1 MPPVELTPEQAR
13 RIQLRAQGL
22 LGRVATT
29 HDGPGLRGDPGARR
43 ALGALRH
50 LGAVQLD
57 TISVL
62 ARSHELVAYARLGA
76 VGRSSVEHAYW
87 NGTAAFEYWSHAA
100 CVLPI
105 EDWPLYAFR
114 RRAYERRG
122 HHWHRTPEQ
131 ASKDVLARL
140 RAEGPL
146 TATGLG
152 GAKKGG
158 EWFDRTDQKIAA
170 EFLLATGEVVCTRRV
185 GWRRVYDLAERAIPA
200 DLRAVDL
207 SDDECITTLVT
218 RAGRALG
225 VATRADL
232 ADYVRVRGDQVDTV
246 IEASG
251 LVPVS
256 VPGWSNTWAHPDAL
270 GDQPR
275 GRHRTSLLSPFD
287 SLVWDRK
294 RTQRMFAFDHRLEAY
309 VPKDKRVHG
318 YFTMP
323 LLAGG
328 HLIGRV
334 DPAREGGTLV
344 ARKASLEPAAVN
356 TRPKADRAIT
366 HLAEALREAAEWV
379 GCHSIRVERLTPP
392 ALAAP
397 LATALT

>member
-1 MPPVELTPEQAR
+1 MPPLELSSEQAR

-29 HDGPGLRGDPGARR
+29 HQGGGLRRDPGARR
-43 ALGALRH
+43 ALGTLRH
-50 LGAVQLD
+50 LRAVQLD

-76 VGRSSVEHAYW
+76 VGRSSIEHAYW

-114 RRAYERRG
+114 RRAYLARG
-122 HHWHRTPEQ
+122 QHWHRTPEQ
-131 ASKDVLARL
+131 ACKEVLARL
-140 RAEGPL
+140 RADGPL

-158 EWFDRTDQKIAA
+158 EWFDRTDHKIAA
-170 EFLLATGEVVCTRRV
+170 EYLLATGEVVCTRRV
-185 GWRRVYDLAERAIPA
+185 GWRRVYDLPERAIPA
-200 DLRAVDL
+200 ALREPDL
-207 SDDECITTLVT
+207 SDDECVTTLVG

-232 ADYVRVRGDQVDTV
+232 ADYVRVRGDQVEGVVAAT
-246 IEASG
+246 G
-251 LVPVS
+251 LVPVT
-256 VPGWSNTWAHPDAL
+256 VPGWTAAWADPSAL
-270 GDQPR
+270 ADPPR
-275 GRHRTSLLSPFD
+275 GRHRTTLLSPFD

-294 RTQRMFAFDHRLEAY
+294 RTQRVFTFDHRLEAY
-309 VPKDKRVHG
+309 VPKPKRVHG

-328 HLIGRV
+328 RLIGRV
-334 DPAREGGTLV
+334 DPAREGTTLI
-344 ARKASLEPAAVN
+344 ARKVSLEPAAVN
-356 TRPKADRAIT
+356 TPGKAERAMT
-366 HLAEALREAAEWV
+366 YLAEALREAAEWV
-379 GCHSIRVERLTPP
+379 GCDAVRVERLDPP

-397 LATALT
+397 LTAALR

>member
-22 LGRVATT
+22 LGRVVTT
-29 HDGPGLRGDPGARR
+29 HQGGGLRGDPGARR

-76 VGRSSVEHAYW
+76 VGRSSVERAYW

-114 RRAYERRG
+114 RRDYLRRG
-122 HHWHRTPEQ
+122 RHWHRTPEE
-131 ASKDVLARL
+131 ACKEVLARL
-140 RAEGPL
+140 RSDGPL

-158 EWFDRTDQKIAA
+158 EWFDRTDHKIAA
-170 EFLLATGEVVCTRRV
+170 EYLLATGEVVCTRRV

-200 DLRAVDL
+200 ELREQDL
-207 SDDECITTLVT
+207 SDEECVTTLVA

-232 ADYVRVRGDQVDTV
+232 ADYVRVRGEQVDTV
-246 IEASG
+246 IDATG
-251 LVPVS
+251 LVPVEVS
-256 VPGWSNTWAHPDAL
+256 GWSTAWAHPEAL
-270 GDQPR
+270 AEVPR
-275 GRHRTSLLSPFD
+275 GRHRTTLLSPFD

-309 VPKDKRVHG
+309 VPKAKRVHG

-323 LLAGG
+323 VLAGG
-328 HLIGRV
+328 RLIGRI
-334 DPAREGGTLV
+334 DPAREGTTLI
-344 ARKASLEPAAVN
+344 ARKASVEPAAAN
-356 TRPKADRAIT
+356 TPAKAERAIA

-379 GCHSIRVERLTPP
+379 GCDAVRVERIDPP

-397 LATALT
+397 LAAALN